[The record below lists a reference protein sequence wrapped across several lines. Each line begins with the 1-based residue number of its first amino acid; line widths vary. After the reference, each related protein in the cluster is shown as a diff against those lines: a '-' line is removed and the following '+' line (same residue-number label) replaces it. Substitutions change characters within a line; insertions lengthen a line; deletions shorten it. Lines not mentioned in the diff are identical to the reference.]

1 MSSEVNLELVECLEL
16 IETIH
21 NHFVKLYQFVPIDDM
36 YRVIHKT
43 EDLREAKKL
52 ISESIKIISELTGT
66 HNPVQLRYAFLGA
79 FIDTIR
85 EGLEQIPYYKKK
97 KFLKILKNDL
107 VVISLLEKKLSAVI
121 KVLSPSEKA
130 DISSSLPFS
139 GSGKSSPLPRKSKLA
154 SSRPLRRLYASSYVK
169 VVELLREAIIR
180 IKNFKTAINTIID
193 IVEEN

>member
-21 NHFVKLYQFVPIDDM
+21 NHFIKLYQFVPIDNM
-36 YRVIHKT
+36 SRVVHKT

-97 KFLKILKNDL
+97 KFLKFLKNDL
-107 VVISLLEKKLSAVI
+107 VVISYLEKKLGAVI
-121 KVLSPSEKA
+121 KVLSPS
-130 DISSSLPFS
+130 DMSSSLS
-139 GSGKSSPLPRKSKLA
+139 SVKSSLSSKSA
-154 SSRPLRRLYASSYVK
+154 SSRPPRRLYASSYDK
-169 VVELLREAIIR
+169 PIKLLKEAVFR
-180 IKNFKTAINTIID
+180 IKNFKTAIDVIIR

>member
-107 VVISLLEKKLSAVI
+107 VVISLLENKLETVI
-121 KVLSPSEKA
+121 KVLPSSVKV
-130 DISSSLPFS
+130 DMSSSLPF
-139 GSGKSSPLPRKSKLA
+139 GKSSPLPGKSKLA
-154 SSRPLRRLYASSYVK
+154 SPRHPRRLYASSYVK
-169 VVELLREAIIR
+169 VVELLREAIKR
-180 IKNFKTAINTIID
+180 IKNFKTAIYTIID

>member
-1 MSSEVNLELVECLEL
+1 MSSEVNLKLVECLEL

-21 NHFVKLYQFVPIDDM
+21 NHFVKLYQFVPIADM
-36 YRVIHKT
+36 YRVVHTT
-43 EDLREAKKL
+43 EDLRGAKKL

-97 KFLKILKNDL
+97 KFLKFLKNDL

-121 KVLSPSEKA
+121 KVLSPS
-130 DISSSLPFS
+130 DM
-139 GSGKSSPLPRKSKLA
+139 SSPPMGKSKLA
-154 SSRPLRRLYASSYVK
+154 SPRPLRRLYASSYDK
-169 VVELLREAIIR
+169 PIKLLTEAILR
-180 IKNFKTAINTIID
+180 IENFKTAIYTIID

>member
-43 EDLREAKKL
+43 EDIREAKKL

-107 VVISLLEKKLSAVI
+107 VVISLLENKLGDVI
-121 KVLSPSEKA
+121 KVLPSSVKVDMPSPQ
-130 DISSSLPFS
+130 PFS
-139 GSGKSSPLPRKSKLA
+139 KLSPPKKSTYLA
-154 SSRPLRRLYASSYVK
+154 SSRPPRRLYASSYVK